1 MGNVEGFTTGNPRR
15 KLNIMQIN
23 SEQITKLIKETE
35 RLNKLSIK
43 LVHTPKRESRQ
54 VDNLLSMQAW
64 AMEKLINTI
73 NK

>member
-1 MGNVEGFTTGNPRR
+1 
-15 KLNIMQIN
+15 MQID
-23 SEQITKLIKETE
+23 SAQITKLVKEIE
-35 RLNKLSIK
+35 RLNKHSIK

-64 AMEKLINTI
+64 AMEQLINTL

>member
-1 MGNVEGFTTGNPRR
+1 
-15 KLNIMQIN
+15 MQIN

>member
-1 MGNVEGFTTGNPRR
+1 
-15 KLNIMQIN
+15 MQIN
-23 SEQITKLIKETE
+23 SEQIEKLIKETE
-35 RLNKLSIK
+35 RLNKPSIK

-64 AMEKLINTI
+64 AMEQLINTI